1 MARFILRRIGLA
13 LITLWLLSVLVFFL
27 VQLLPGNVARSI
39 LGPLAA
45 QSTVDNLNHQLGT
58 DKPVIVQYFNWLKGL
73 LHGDLGDSLTYRS
86 RCGRSS
92 PRPSRTPSSWRP
104 WPS

>member
-73 LHGDLGDSLTYRS
+73 LHGDLLLEVVDGWNV
-86 RCGRSS
+86 
-92 PRPSRTPSSWRP
+92 RPSRTPSSWRP